1 MLKNYFLVGLRN
13 ILRSPLFSAINII
26 GLVLGITCS
35 TILFVYAWRE
45 VTRDHYHTKANSL
58 YRITLQ
64 QRDKDEVGAVTPG
77 PLAPELKANFPEII
91 NTARLGKWS
100 GVFKTKDVLF
110 SESNVFFADNAL
122 LHMFDFP
129 LVAGD
134 LKTALTQPKHLLLSE
149 SMAAKYFGNEWRVRN
164 DIIGTT
170 FRLNNET
177 DFVAVGIFKDQPAES
192 SLQFDFLLSFEHL
205 VTDRWSYNWGSH
217 NFNTFVELAPGHS
230 IEDFNNKIREV
241 LIKRDPQAGFSL
253 STQPIKDMYLHP
265 LAYDYWTQQGN
276 FTYVK
281 IYTIIGIGIL
291 LIACFNFINLATAQS
306 GKRSKEVGIRKT
318 IGATAIQIFG
328 QFVGESIVVVILA
341 ALISRALIDLLL
353 PYFSYVIGTEISL
366 SSSNYLF
373 SLALIAFTLLIGF
386 LASVYPATRMATVNP
401 VKSFKG
407 LVNAGS
413 GKTFR
418 ETLVV
423 AQFCMSFL
431 LLVSAVVIYKQVK
444 FVQTKALG
452 FDKEQV
458 MFVGL
463 NGSLR
468 EKSATFREELLKQTE
483 VEKAAASTSIFVNNE
498 NLSNIEWEGQLPGQQ
513 INITQMNANPHVIPL
528 MGMKMVYG
536 RNFSEDIKSDTI
548 GYIINETASRQMG
561 FQQGEAVGKR
571 VVFWGLPGTI
581 IGIVKD
587 FNFRPL
593 SVGIEPFIMRYR
605 PKEFYFNMLI
615 KVKPNQVAAL
625 IEKLPKIYKQFD
637 AENPVTFGFVNER
650 LNRQY
655 QTEERALS
663 IVFHFCVLSILIT
676 CLGLFGLATFIAEQR
691 TKEIG
696 IRKVLGGSVL
706 NIVTMLSKDFVRPML
721 VAVVL
726 ATPIGWFLLQK
737 WLNGYVHRTELSWWI
752 FVGTAALSI
761 AIAWLTV
768 SSRAIQAAMV
778 NPVESLRSE

>member
-64 QRDKDEVGAVTPG
+64 QRDKDEVGPVTPG

-328 QFVGESIVVVILA
+328 QFVGDSIVVVILA

-373 SLALIAFTLLIGF
+373 S
-386 LASVYPATRMATVNP
+386 
-401 VKSFKG
+401 
-407 LVNAGS
+407 
-413 GKTFR
+413 
-418 ETLVV
+418 
-423 AQFCMSFL
+423 
-431 LLVSAVVIYKQVK
+431 
-444 FVQTKALG
+444 
-452 FDKEQV
+452 
-458 MFVGL
+458 
-463 NGSLR
+463 
-468 EKSATFREELLKQTE
+468 
-483 VEKAAASTSIFVNNE
+483 
-498 NLSNIEWEGQLPGQQ
+498 
-513 INITQMNANPHVIPL
+513 
-528 MGMKMVYG
+528 
-536 RNFSEDIKSDTI
+536 
-548 GYIINETASRQMG
+548 
-561 FQQGEAVGKR
+561 
-571 VVFWGLPGTI
+571 
-581 IGIVKD
+581 
-587 FNFRPL
+587 
-593 SVGIEPFIMRYR
+593 
-605 PKEFYFNMLI
+605 
-615 KVKPNQVAAL
+615 
-625 IEKLPKIYKQFD
+625 
-637 AENPVTFGFVNER
+637 
-650 LNRQY
+650 
-655 QTEERALS
+655 
-663 IVFHFCVLSILIT
+663 
-676 CLGLFGLATFIAEQR
+676 
-691 TKEIG
+691 
-696 IRKVLGGSVL
+696 
-706 NIVTMLSKDFVRPML
+706 
-721 VAVVL
+721 
-726 ATPIGWFLLQK
+726 
-737 WLNGYVHRTELSWWI
+737 
-752 FVGTAALSI
+752 
-761 AIAWLTV
+761 
-768 SSRAIQAAMV
+768 
-778 NPVESLRSE
+778 

>member
-1 MLKNYFLVGLRN
+1 
-13 ILRSPLFSAINII
+13 
-26 GLVLGITCS
+26 
-35 TILFVYAWRE
+35 
-45 VTRDHYHTKANSL
+45 
-58 YRITLQ
+58 
-64 QRDKDEVGAVTPG
+64 
-77 PLAPELKANFPEII
+77 
-91 NTARLGKWS
+91 
-100 GVFKTKDVLF
+100 
-110 SESNVFFADNAL
+110 
-122 LHMFDFP
+122 
-129 LVAGD
+129 
-134 LKTALTQPKHLLLSE
+134 
-149 SMAAKYFGNEWRVRN
+149 
-164 DIIGTT
+164 
-170 FRLNNET
+170 
-177 DFVAVGIFKDQPAES
+177 
-192 SLQFDFLLSFEHL
+192 
-205 VTDRWSYNWGSH
+205 
-217 NFNTFVELAPGHS
+217 
-230 IEDFNNKIREV
+230 
-241 LIKRDPQAGFSL
+241 
-253 STQPIKDMYLHP
+253 
-265 LAYDYWTQQGN
+265 
-276 FTYVK
+276 
-281 IYTIIGIGIL
+281 
-291 LIACFNFINLATAQS
+291 
-306 GKRSKEVGIRKT
+306 
-318 IGATAIQIFG
+318 
-328 QFVGESIVVVILA
+328 
-341 ALISRALIDLLL
+341 
-353 PYFSYVIGTEISL
+353 
-366 SSSNYLF
+366 
-373 SLALIAFTLLIGF
+373 
-386 LASVYPATRMATVNP
+386 
-401 VKSFKG
+401 
-407 LVNAGS
+407 
-413 GKTFR
+413 
-418 ETLVV
+418 
-423 AQFCMSFL
+423 
-431 LLVSAVVIYKQVK
+431 
-444 FVQTKALG
+444 
-452 FDKEQV
+452 
-458 MFVGL
+458 
-463 NGSLR
+463 
-468 EKSATFREELLKQTE
+468 
-483 VEKAAASTSIFVNNE
+483 
-498 NLSNIEWEGQLPGQQ
+498 
-513 INITQMNANPHVIPL
+513 

-737 WLNGYVHRTELSWWI
+737 WLNAYVHRTELSWWI
-752 FVGTAALSI
+752 FVGTGALSI